1 MGRKRIKEGLPNNLY
16 ESKNY
21 YNYKHPITKRWFY
34 IGSDRETAIK
44 EAEQINWSLM
54 PKSELVKKV
63 LDSEQSKNF
72 SEFIDY
78 FITDIL
84 PAKNLAKKTVQDYT
98 QKIPHI
104 KEHLGNKSIEKID
117 TKDISEF
124 LKKYPPTQSNYYRA
138 VLSVIF
144 KHAIDE
150 GFTDKNPAA
159 STLKKTTTKQRERLT
174 LENYHA
180 IHAHAPNWLKNA
192 MDLALITAQ
201 RREDI
206 ANLKWTDIHDGFL
219 WIQQHKTKNRIKIN
233 LSEDIKA
240 LLIKCKGENEF
251 VIGEIKGNAERIT
264 KGFAEAREKSGLET
278 TATFHEIR
286 SLSAHLYEESGI
298 DKKQI
303 QMLLGHTTE
312 KMTEHYLEGHGEKWT
327 EITATDRI
335 LRKY

>member
-1 MGRKRIKEGLPNNLY
+1 MGRKRVKEDLPNNLY
-16 ESKNY
+16 ESKDY

-34 IGSDRETAIK
+34 MGSNKEIAIK

-78 FITDIL
+78 FISDIL
-84 PAKNLAKKTVQDYT
+84 PQKNLAKKTVQDYK
-98 QKIPHI
+98 QKMPHI
-104 KEHLGNKSIEKID
+104 KECLGNKSIENIS

-124 LKKYPPTQSNYYRA
+124 LKKYPSTQSNYYRA
-138 VLSVIF
+138 VLSIIF

-150 GFTDKNPAA
+150 GFCTHNPTA
-159 STLKKTTTKQRERLT
+159 STLKKTMIKQRERLS

-180 IHAHAPNWLKNA
+180 IHVHAPDWLKNA
-192 MDLALITAQ
+192 MDLALLTGQ

-206 ANLKWTDIHDGFL
+206 ANLKWIDIHDGFL
-219 WIQQHKTKNRIKIN
+219 WIQQHKTKNRIKIYLSEN
-233 LSEDIKA
+233 LSTV
-240 LLIKCKGENEF
+240 LIKCEGENEF
-251 VIGEIKGNAERIT
+251 VIKEIKGNAERIT

-286 SLSAHLYEESGI
+286 SLSAHLHEEIGI

-327 EITATDRI
+327 EITTTDRI

>member
-1 MGRKRIKEGLPNNLY
+1 MGRKRIKDLPPNLY
-16 ESKNY
+16 ESKGY
-21 YNYKHPITKRWFY
+21 YKYKHPITKKWFHL
-34 IGSDRETAIK
+34 GSNLEMATKETLQLNAIF
-44 EAEQINWSLM
+44 L
-54 PKSELVKKV
+54 PRSENIKRIIE
-63 LDSEQSKNF
+63 SEQYKNF
-72 SEFIDY
+72 GEFVDY
-78 FITDIL
+78 FTESIL
-84 PAKNLAKKTVQDYT
+84 PNKNLAQKTIKDYL

-104 KEHLGNKSIEKID
+104 REHLGKKSIENITVKEIA
-117 TKDISEF
+117 EF
-124 LKKYPPTQSNYYRA
+124 LSKYPPTQSNYYRA

-144 KHAIDE
+144 KYAMAE
-150 GFTDKNPAA
+150 GFTDKNPANL
-159 STLKKTTTKQRERLT
+159 TLKKTIVKQRLRLS
-174 LENYHA
+174 LKEFE
-180 IHAHAPNWLKNA
+180 IIKSHAPNWLKNT
-192 MDLALITAQ
+192 MDLALITGQ

-206 ANLKWTDIHDGFL
+206 AKLKWDNIHDGFI

-233 LSEDIKA
+233 LSEELKA
-240 LLIKCKGENEF
+240 LLIKCCKENEF

-286 SLSAHLYEESGI
+286 SLSAHLYEENGI

-335 LRKY
+335 LTKY